1 METYI
6 PVISIV
12 SILTASV
19 ISQKMNLHRSTRS
32 DLPFDSLRTLPIQL
46 MTVLP
51 VLGEPF
57 AEVAVNGIVVR
68 KGIAFVL
75 P

>member
-1 METYI
+1 MI
-6 PVISIV
+6 
-12 SILTASV
+12 
-19 ISQKMNLHRSTRS
+19 
-32 DLPFDSLRTLPIQL
+32 
-46 MTVLP
+46 VLP

-57 AEVAVNGIVVR
+57 AEVAVDGIVMR